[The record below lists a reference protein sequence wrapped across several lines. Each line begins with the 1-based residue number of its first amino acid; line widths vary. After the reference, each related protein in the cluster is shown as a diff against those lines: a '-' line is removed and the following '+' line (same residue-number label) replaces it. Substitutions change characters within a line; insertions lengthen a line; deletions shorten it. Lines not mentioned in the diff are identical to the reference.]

1 MWLWM
6 ICSSFRSPA
15 GSSCRSGVHPENVCG
30 LEPRQRQDHLLPF
43 HLCHRHQEHPLCLCC
58 RQRHHLTANPQR
70 IQPGVKTA
78 GQCPELSSEN
88 TPSRPEIPVFCPWL
102 PGPFALHWAGVC
114 VFSAVWNQTQKLR
127 WMLLKLWCCQMFTV
141 KPYNS

>member
-1 MWLWM
+1 M
-6 ICSSFRSPA
+6 ICSSVRSPA

-58 RQRHHLTANPQR
+58 RQRHHLTAHPQR

-78 GQCPELSSEN
+78 GQCPELSSGN
-88 TPSRPEIPVFCPWL
+88 TPSRPEIPVLCPDFQGL
-102 PGPFALHWAGVC
+102 VPSFGLEFLCFQLSGIKHRSSAGC
-114 VFSAVWNQTQKLR
+114 
-127 WMLLKLWCCQMFTV
+127 
-141 KPYNS
+141 Y